1 MGSYFMHD
9 RIDGDVE
16 RLGNADAMLTSVLH
30 VYDGQV
36 RDATERA
43 FP

>member
-9 RIDGDVE
+9 RNGGDVDH
-16 RLGNADAMLTSVLH
+16 LGNADAMLTSVLYVH
-30 VYDGQV
+30 DGQV